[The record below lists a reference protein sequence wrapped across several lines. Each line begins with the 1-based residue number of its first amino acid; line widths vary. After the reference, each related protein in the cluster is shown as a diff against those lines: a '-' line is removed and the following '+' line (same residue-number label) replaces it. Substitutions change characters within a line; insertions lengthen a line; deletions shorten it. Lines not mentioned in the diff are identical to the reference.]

1 MKIYTKTGD
10 KGKTSLASGK
20 RVSKS
25 DELVSLYGICDEL
38 NSQIGVAIS
47 FLKEDSLLKEPL
59 TLTQNILFEL
69 GSELAGFRLN
79 STENSIIFDSDI
91 EYLEKNIDT
100 WQEKLPELKSFVLP
114 GGTKSSSF
122 LQVARTIC
130 RELEREMVRANEKGT
145 EIFEMSLI
153 YVNRLSDF
161 LFVAARFANQEES
174 IPDIKWTSRAKALK

>member
-25 DELVSLYGICDEL
+25 DDLVSLYGTCDEL

-47 FLKEDSLLKEPL
+47 FLLEDSTLKEPL
-59 TLTQNILFEL
+59 FTTQNILFEL

-79 STENSIIFDSDI
+79 DSKESIIYNSDI
-91 EYLEKNIDT
+91 EYLEIKIDEL
-100 WQEKLPELKSFVLP
+100 QSKLTEMRSFILP
-114 GGTKSSSF
+114 GGAKSSGF
-122 LQVARTIC
+122 LHVARTIC
-130 RELEREMVRANEKGT
+130 RRLEREMVLAKEKNL

-174 IPDIKWTSRAKALK
+174 ISDIKWTSRAKQNK

>member
-25 DELVSLYGICDEL
+25 DTLVCLYGICDEL
-38 NSQIGVAIS
+38 NSEIGIAIS
-47 FLKEDSLLKEPL
+47 FLKENSIIGQELII
-59 TLTQNILFEL
+59 TQNLLFEL

-79 STENSIIFDSDI
+79 ETKFSVIFESDI
-91 EYLEKNIDT
+91 THLEKTIDN
-100 WQEKLPELKSFVLP
+100 WSAQLPEMKSFILP
-114 GGTKSSSF
+114 GGSKAASF
-122 LQVARTIC
+122 LHVARTIC
-130 RELEREMVRANEKGT
+130 RELEREMIKAKEKDI

-161 LFVAARFANQEES
+161 LFMAARFANLEEGIS
-174 IPDIKWTSRAKALK
+174 DIKWTSRAKAMK

>member
-25 DELVSLYGICDEL
+25 DRLVKLYGICDEL
-38 NSQIGVAIS
+38 NSHIGVTIS
-47 FLKEDSLLKEPL
+47 FLKEDSSIKEPL
-59 TLTQNILFEL
+59 LLTQSILFEL

-79 STENSIIFDSDI
+79 SAEVSIIFQSDI
-91 EYLEKNIDT
+91 DYLEKQIDL
-100 WQEKLPELKSFVLP
+100 WLEKLPEMKSFILP
-114 GGTKSSSF
+114 GGAKSSSF
-122 LQVARTIC
+122 LHVARTVC
-130 RELEREMVRANEKGT
+130 RELEREMVSAKEQEV

-161 LFVAARFANQEES
+161 LFVAARFANLEES
-174 IPDIKWTSRAKALK
+174 ISDIKWTSRAKALK

>member
-47 FLKEDSLLKEPL
+47 FLKNDSSIREPL
-59 TLTQNILFEL
+59 ITTQNLLFEL
-69 GSELAGFRLN
+69 GSELAGFRMN
-79 STENSIIFDSDI
+79 DTSASIIFDSDI
-91 EYLEKNIDT
+91 EYLEKCIDI
-100 WQEKLPELKSFVLP
+100 WQEKLPEMKSFILP
-114 GGTKSSSF
+114 GGAKSASF
-122 LQVARTIC
+122 LHISRTVC
-130 RELEREMVRANEKGT
+130 RELEREMIKANEKGI

-174 IPDIKWTSRAKALK
+174 ISDIKWTSRAKALK